1 MTDNAETNEIA
12 LEEETNVSTPE
23 QEETLNPE
31 PEIIEEVRV
40 PEPWES
46 APDNMIYPDNI
57 EPETGR
63 LGSYTLSA
71 EMAYRLGKF
80 ENGIPLSDVEFSD
93 IDDWPYLKSKCPH
106 KTQEMILSETR
117 LQKLSELKTKSLQ
130 ALDTAYVLSSL
141 GFKVDANTTAVR
153 DLEGLVIIGAD
164 TVMFCDFDN
173 EFHPLNK
180 EQVLTLQREVLLN
193 GQNLYAQKWSFRK
206 RINEAETV
214 EAINAIEIHFDMLSF
229 QE

>member
-1 MTDNAETNEIA
+1 MTDNTEINEIA
-12 LEEETNVSTPE
+12 LEEETNVDTPE

-31 PEIIEEVRV
+31 PVFQEPELIPNPWDDAPENVLFYSEIIDGKLESFTAN
-40 PEPWES
+40 PEK
-46 APDNMIYPDNI
+46 
-57 EPETGR
+57 
-63 LGSYTLSA
+63 
-71 EMAYRLGKF
+71 AYRKGWLD
-80 ENGIPLSDVEFSD
+80 NQISLSDVEFSD
-93 IDDWPYLKSKCPH
+93 IDDWPYLKDKCPH

>member
-1 MTDNAETNEIA
+1 MTDNAEYNIVEFNDI
-12 LEEETNVSTPE
+12 SGKPE
-23 QEETLNPE
+23 NIPSIDEKIPE
-31 PEIIEEVRV
+31 RI
-40 PEPWES
+40 PEPWEN
-46 APDNMIYPDNI
+46 APEGLVYYEKMYPD
-57 EPETGR
+57 GH
-63 LGSYTLSA
+63 LGNFTRSPGF
-71 EMAYRLGKF
+71 AYMRGYF
-80 ENGIPLSDVEFSD
+80 ENSISEEELEVSD
-93 IDDWPYLKSKCPH
+93 INGLTYLKSKCPH

>member
-1 MTDNAETNEIA
+1 MTENNE
-12 LEEETNVSTPE
+12 LENISENIEI
-23 QEETLNPE
+23 PE
-31 PEIIEEVRV
+31 PEPI
-40 PEPWES
+40 PNPWDN
-46 APDNMIYPDNI
+46 APSDVYFYEKIYDD
-57 EPETGR
+57 GH
-63 LGSYTLSA
+63 LGSFTKSA
-71 EMAYRLGKF
+71 ELAYKFGWF
-80 ENGIPLSDVEFSD
+80 ENSIPEEDLEVSDVNG
-93 IDDWPYLKSKCPH
+93 WTYLKSKCPH